1 MELYRIRASDSETA
15 CAGGGRVEW
24 LTPAVI
30 VDGRVQAPDWYGAT
44 PRVRH
49 RREVTFDRETGAFM
63 ITELFA
69 GAGRHEIEV
78 CFAGPRGEARAGL
91 SERAAVRL
99 AEVARQAPWARAGF
113 DLSRVVELGP
123 ARSPLAVLVPF
134 ANQGLDLELRP
145 TLRYLL
151 RVSLPCVVNLAVV
164 PFERKQDD
172 PVQH

>member
-1 MELYRIRASDSETA
+1 VELYRIRACDAETA
-15 CAGGGRVEW
+15 CAGGQTDW
-24 LTPAVI
+24 FSTAVI
-30 VDGRVQAPDWYGAT
+30 VDEQVQAQDWCGAT

-69 GAGRHEIEV
+69 GVGRHEIEV
-78 CFAGPRGEARAGL
+78 GFAGPCAEARAGL
-91 SERAAVRL
+91 SERAALRL

-151 RVSLPCVVNLAVV
+151 RVSLPCVLNLAVV
-164 PFERKQDD
+164 PFERKRHE
-172 PVQH
+172 PVRH

>member
-1 MELYRIRASDSETA
+1 MP
-15 CAGGGRVEW
+15 CAGGQTEW
-24 LTPAVI
+24 LSPAVI
-30 VDGRVQAPDWYGAT
+30 VDGKVQAQDWYGAT

-69 GAGRHEIEV
+69 GVGRHEIEV
-78 CFAGPRGEARAGL
+78 GFAGVYGEARAGL

-99 AEVARQAPWARAGF
+99 AEVSRQAPWARAGF

-134 ANQGLDLELRP
+134 ANQGLNLELRP

-164 PFERKQDD
+164 PFARE
-172 PVQH
+172 QHESNRD